1 MDKVSY
7 KGRKNVERKLIR
19 SAAELVGS
27 IGPNQLS
34 IRDIADHAG
43 VNHAQIHHYFGG
55 KQGLLEST
63 YKQLAFEHMEQL
75 ERRNVNPDN
84 LGEEPLSDITD
95 NYFRAIIRAV
105 LDDKMDLVRIQVDA
119 GYSMSRKTLAELTKL
134 SGLKKPTA
142 EIKAAV
148 ALVMALEFGFA
159 SMKDYIK
166 EVKTACLWKKKSSTF
181 EPDFCP
187 IRLDTDPWIVQPTEH
202 YEELS
207 IEEIIKRN

>member
-1 MDKVSY
+1 MDKSTY
-7 KGRKNVERKLIR
+7 KGRKNVEKQLIN
-19 SAAELVGS
+19 SAAILVGS

-55 KQGLLEST
+55 KQGLLEAT

-84 LGEEPLSDITD
+84 LGKEPLSDITD

-166 EVKTACLWKKKSSTF
+166 EVLKISEKDLPVFMNLFYEARELGLKKVLK
-181 EPDFCP
+181 
-187 IRLDTDPWIVQPTEH
+187 
-202 YEELS
+202 
-207 IEEIIKRN
+207 K